1 MKKLIA
7 LLCAVC
13 AAAMSLCVACASPL
27 TGDTSNMG
35 LWITLVVVAVIAV
48 VVLLIVGKKK
58 KNKQRADRPGP
69 MARGGF
75 YLFRLPFLSIHGILY
90 LHISIKRKTLAKERT
105 T

>member
-75 YLFRLPFLSIHGILY
+75 YAAGPGHRPKSGCLRRIT
-90 LHISIKRKTLAKERT
+90 RRR
-105 T
+105 

>member
-13 AAAMSLCVACASPL
+13 AAAMNLCVACASPL

-35 LWITLVVVAVIAV
+35 LWITLVAV

-58 KNKQRADRPGP
+58 KK
-69 MARGGF
+69 
-75 YLFRLPFLSIHGILY
+75 
-90 LHISIKRKTLAKERT
+90 
-105 T
+105 

>member
-7 LLCAVC
+7 LLCAVS
-13 AAAMSLCVACASPL
+13 AAARSLCVACAIPL

-58 KNKQRADRPGP
+58 KK
-69 MARGGF
+69 
-75 YLFRLPFLSIHGILY
+75 
-90 LHISIKRKTLAKERT
+90 
-105 T
+105 